1 MGELHGAVSS
11 LLDAF
16 ARGIGI
22 IKAQRKRRKS
32 SHITIDQSSKA
43 AETNLSK
50 SLKKSRTEVRN
61 AYGKDLSRFGP
72 GFAEGDGKL
81 SELLHEILL
90 LAHFL
95 RYTSILW
102 EGAVF

>member
-22 IKAQRKRRKS
+22 IKAQRIRRKS
-32 SHITIDQSSKA
+32 GRIAIDKPSKV
-43 AETNLSK
+43 AETHLNK

-72 GFAEGDGKL
+72 GFAEGDGK
-81 SELLHEILL
+81 HP
-90 LAHFL
+90 HF
-95 RYTSILW
+95 SMVAAW
-102 EGAVF
+102 HSS